1 MEEKYSILKDLIQK
15 SQSIDEVEK
24 KSIISNLQGF
34 NHDDISNMIEIFTWE
49 QEERS
54 TLNKKNEKKICLLKD
69 FSKNSLLKIK
79 KLKNELIY
87 KTEQKVEKDDKIKA
101 ERILNNK

>member
-1 MEEKYSILKDLIQK
+1 
-15 SQSIDEVEK
+15 
-24 KSIISNLQGF
+24 
-34 NHDDISNMIEIFTWE
+34 MIEIFTWE